1 MIARTLLLPLALC
14 LALVGP
20 AGADD
25 GRCVE
30 PLEVTQQ
37 WVGRQLMTSVVF
49 ELQSPG
55 STYVCPMLA
64 ENMGGTR
71 FVLRRQLPPRL
82 ELPDPVIDS
91 CVSFIDQGTHPV
103 DGFARVQVRDTAGSF
118 QCVVGPDAE
127 GAWHVT
133 PARTQYYRASWY
145 QTP

>member
-1 MIARTLLLPLALC
+1 MMR
-14 LALVGP
+14 LALVVLLALAGP
-20 AGADD
+20 ALADD
-25 GRCVE
+25 GKCVE

-55 STYVCPMLA
+55 ATYVCPMLA

-91 CVSFIDQGTHPV
+91 CVSSQDEGTHPV
-103 DGFARVQVRDTAGSF
+103 DGFARVQVRDMAGSY
-118 QCVVGPDAE
+118 QCVVGPDAD
-127 GAWHVT
+127 GAWSMT
-133 PARTQYYRASWY
+133 PARKQYYRASWY
-145 QTP
+145 QSQ